1 MTAPADGAQP
11 HEHSREQP
19 GALRRLLRHT
29 SNYSIGT
36 LLITAASMVSFPIFT
51 RTFSVAEYGMLGLVN
66 ATLGFLVG
74 VGKLGL
80 QQSVVRFYAE
90 IESGKRPGDRRSFF
104 STVLFGMLG
113 VGAIASV
120 LSAVTFVLLPSR
132 WWGGNGIEYL
142 IAAAAP
148 LVLVR
153 VLDSAMLN
161 LLRAEQRSAFYSAYT
176 VIRKY
181 LGLALILAVLFVV
194 SRSLWG
200 FFIATMVS
208 EALALAY
215 AVLLYARKRVFQ
227 PSAFSPQLF
236 VAMLGFGLPLLASE
250 LSSLLLS
257 MGGRYIINFELGA
270 HALGSYLAAY
280 NFCDYLQSVLT
291 GSFSQAVVPMYLRI
305 WESQGREKT
314 EKFLQ
319 QALRYYLMLALP
331 VVAGMAAVAPALLRL
346 LASDR
351 YAVSTPLFVYI
362 VSGMLLAGGSP
373 IFSAGIYIRKMTR
386 VVMYTV
392 FVTTILNLSLT
403 ALLTRSMG
411 IEGAA
416 LASLS
421 GLCLYSL
428 STGFLGRGS
437 VKLKMP
443 WGELLHFGALSGLMY
458 LAVRE
463 IQSPLLGVRVAEQ
476 IAGGVL
482 IYGVMILAT
491 DRGVRSLA
499 MRLLSQRFP
508 RMH

>member
-1 MTAPADGAQP
+1 MTAPADDVRPRQ
-11 HEHSREQP
+11 HSREQP

-29 SNYSIGT
+29 SNYSAGT
-36 LLITAASMVSFPIFT
+36 LLITAASMISFPIFT

-90 IESGKRPGDRRSFF
+90 IESGKRDGDRRSFF
-104 STVLFGMLG
+104 STVLFGMLA
-113 VGAIASV
+113 VGTVASV
-120 LSAVTFVLLPSR
+120 LSALTFLVLPAR
-132 WWGGNGIEYL
+132 WWGGGGIKYL

-153 VLDSAMLN
+153 VMDSAMLN

-181 LGLALILAVLFVV
+181 LGLALILTVLFVV

-215 AVLLYARKRVFQ
+215 VILLYARKQVFQ
-227 PSAFSPQLF
+227 PSAFSSRLF
-236 VAMLGFGLPLLASE
+236 LAMLGFGLPLLASE
-250 LSSLLLS
+250 LSTLLLS

-331 VVAGMAAVAPALLRL
+331 VVAGMAAVAPGLLRV
-346 LASDR
+346 LASDK
-351 YAVSTPLFVYI
+351 YSVSTPLFVYI

-373 IFSAGIYIRKMTR
+373 MFSAGIYIRKMTR
-386 VVMYTV
+386 VVMYAVLAATA
-392 FVTTILNLSLT
+392 LNLTLT
-403 ALLTRSMG
+403 TLLTRTMG

-421 GLCLYSL
+421 GLCLYAL
-428 STGFLGRGS
+428 MTGFLGRGS
-437 VKLKMP
+437 VTLKMP
-443 WGELLHFGALSGLMY
+443 WRELLHFGGFSALMY

-463 IQSPLLGVRVAEQ
+463 IHAPLLWVRVGEQ
-476 IAGGVL
+476 IAAGVL
-482 IYGVMILAT
+482 LYGMMILAT
-491 DRGVRSLA
+491 DHGVRALA
-499 MRLLSQRFP
+499 IRLVQRHIP
-508 RMH
+508 WKQ